1 MGGDC
6 VRKIDVETRVALIGN
21 IKKEIKN
28 SFNGKYYHRL
38 CIVLLCMNGSKVSEV
53 SKLFD
58 ENVGTINYWIREVV
72 SGGVAALKNEKIPGR
87 PSRLI
92 FSQKQQ
98 IDTALSQSPM
108 NYGYKDVLWDGN
120 LLSDYINKAF
130 NISLATRQCQRLM
143 CELGYTMQRPRIFP
157 NGSNSEAR
165 EEFKK
170 R

>member
-1 MGGDC
+1 MSKVDA
-6 VRKIDVETRVALIGN
+6 ETKATLIVN
-21 IKKEIKN
+21 IKKEIKK
-28 SFNGKYYHRL
+28 SPDGKYFYRL
-38 CIVLLCMNGSKVSEV
+38 CVVLLCMNGSKVSEV

-58 ENVGTINYWIREVV
+58 EKVGTINYWIREVV
-72 SGGVAALKNEKIPGR
+72 SGGVAALKNEEIPGR

-98 IDTALSQSPM
+98 IDIALSQSPM
-108 NYGYKDVLWDGN
+108 DYGYKDVLWDGN
-120 LLSDYINKAF
+120 LLSDYIKETF
-130 NISLATRQCQRLM
+130 DITLATRQCQRLIR
-143 CELGYTMQRPRIFP
+143 ELGYTMQRPRIFP